1 MIRSLIDRTGGCLLS
16 LLLLQSNATFAQ
28 AVPEDECVNDTEPPA
43 IVPLSERVDLTTWM
57 TESYDDGDWA
67 VYDNGNSVQQ
77 NDNGL
82 PTFFYSDFSAMG
94 GQAGL
99 RLTTHVS
106 VDTQEDND
114 FIGIALGFNP
124 GDTTNP
130 NADYLL
136 IDWK

>member
-1 MIRSLIDRTGGCLLS
+1 M
-16 LLLLQSNATFAQ
+16 
-28 AVPEDECVNDTEPPA
+28 
-43 IVPLSERVDLTTWM
+43 TTW
-57 TESYDDGDWA
+57 TDESYDTGDWA

-77 NDNGL
+77 NVNGL

-106 VDTQEDND
+106 VNTTEDND
-114 FIGIALGFNP
+114 YIGIAVGFNP

-136 IDWK
+136 IDWKQNGQTKVVGDGLILALLFHASKGSVITSISGNTSAPLLKLRPQSILLN